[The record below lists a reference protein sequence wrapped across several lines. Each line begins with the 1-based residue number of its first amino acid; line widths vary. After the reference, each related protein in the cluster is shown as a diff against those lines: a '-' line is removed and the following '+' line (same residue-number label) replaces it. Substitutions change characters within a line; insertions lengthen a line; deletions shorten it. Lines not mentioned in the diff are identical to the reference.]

1 MLNLL
6 LKRVCTS
13 DKGTF
18 GVLSNEGIPLCVTC
32 ELPWKNNQRKISCIP
47 TGIYH
52 CKPYSSAKY
61 PDVWEVTNVPNRDAI
76 LMHKGNTIKDIQ
88 GCILVGQSFGMLKDL
103 PAVLN
108 SGIAFTS
115 LQAFLPDE
123 FNLIIED

>member
-1 MLNLL
+1 MLKLI
-6 LKRVCTS
+6 LKRISTS

-18 GVLSNEGIPLCVTC
+18 GVLIQDNWRPVCVTC

-47 TGIYH
+47 TGTYQ
-52 CKPYSSAKY
+52 CKPYSSPKY

-76 LMHKGNTIKDIQ
+76 LIHKGNTIKDIQ
-88 GCILVGQSFGMLKDL
+88 GCILVGQSFGMLRDL

-108 SGIAFTS
+108 SGAALTS

-123 FNLIIED
+123 FTLTIE